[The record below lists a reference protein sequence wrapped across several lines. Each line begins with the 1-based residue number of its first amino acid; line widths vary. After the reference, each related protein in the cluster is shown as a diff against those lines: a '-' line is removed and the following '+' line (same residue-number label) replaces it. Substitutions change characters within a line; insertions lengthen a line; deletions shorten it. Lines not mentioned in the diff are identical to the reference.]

1 MRFPLNEKLI
11 QRQINHWN
19 HLREL
24 LREQPAAASA
34 APGPVITISR
44 LAGSGG
50 RTLAAGLAER
60 LGCEVHD
67 HSIVE
72 RIARTRRLSPELV
85 ALLDE
90 QDIRQSD
97 LWVRGVLENRLFLKE
112 QYREALAET
121 VLGIAAAGNAVIL
134 GRGAGHILGHRATLR
149 VRLVAGSATRLARL
163 QERTG
168 LGRAEARALLD
179 ETDRRRE
186 AYVRKLL
193 GVDPHDAAGYDLV
206 VNTDRLA
213 PAEVVEIVLMALVG
227 AARQEPRQL
236 AAPA

>member
-1 MRFPLNEKLI
+1 MRFPVTEKLI
-11 QRQINHWN
+11 QRQINHWSR
-19 HLREL
+19 LREV
-24 LREQPAAASA
+24 LREQPAGGVPE
-34 APGPVITISR
+34 PGPVITVSR

-50 RTLAAGLAER
+50 RTLAAGLR
-60 LGCEVHD
+60 DRIGCVVHD

-112 QYREALAET
+112 QYRDALTET
-121 VLGIAAAGNAVIL
+121 VVEMAAAGNAVIL
-134 GRGAGHILGHRATLR
+134 GRGAGHILGHRASLR
-149 VRLVAGSATRLARL
+149 VRLVAGTATRQARI
-163 QERTG
+163 QEQ
-168 LGRAEARALLD
+168 LGTSRAEARVLVE

-193 GVDPHDAAGYDLV
+193 GVDPHDPSGYDVV

-213 PAEVVEIVLMALVG
+213 PAEVVEVVLVALVG
-227 AARQEPRQL
+227 VARREERQV
-236 AAPA
+236 ATTA

>member
-1 MRFPLNEKLI
+1 MRFPVTEKLI
-11 QRQINHWN
+11 QRQINHWSR
-19 HLREL
+19 LREV
-24 LREQPAAASA
+24 LREQPATEAGQA
-34 APGPVITISR
+34 GPVITVSR

-60 LGCEVHD
+60 LGCVVHD

-112 QYREALAET
+112 QYREALEET
-121 VLGIAAAGNAVIL
+121 VRGMAAAGNAVIL
-134 GRGAGHILGHRATLR
+134 GRGAGHLLGHRATLR
-149 VRLVAGSATRLARL
+149 VRLVASTAVRQARLAA
-163 QERTG
+163 QAQVS
-168 LGRAEARALLD
+168 RAEARVMIEA
-179 ETDRRRE
+179 TDRRRE

-193 GVDPHDAAGYDLV
+193 GVDPHDASGYDLV

-213 PAEVVEIVLMALVG
+213 PGEVIEIVLVALVG
-227 AARQEPRQL
+227 TARREEHQL
-236 AAPA
+236 ATSS

>member
-1 MRFPLNEKLI
+1 MRFPLTEKLI
-11 QRQINHWN
+11 LRQINHWN
-19 HLREL
+19 HLRER
-24 LREQPAAASA
+24 LREQPSSA
-34 APGPVITISR
+34 EPGPGPVITISR

-112 QYREALAET
+112 QYREALSET
-121 VLGIAAAGNAVIL
+121 VLGMAAAGNAVII

-163 QERTG
+163 QERTA
-168 LGRAEARALLD
+168 LGRAEARTLLE

-213 PAEVVEIVLMALVG
+213 PVEVVEIVLVALVG
-227 AARQEPRQL
+227 ATRQEPRQL

>member
-1 MRFPLNEKLI
+1 MRFPLTEKLI
-11 QRQINHWN
+11 QRQINHWS

-24 LREQPAAASA
+24 LHEQSPPVEAG
-34 APGPVITISR
+34 PGPVITISR
-44 LAGSGG
+44 LAGAGG

-60 LGCEVHD
+60 LGCEVQD

-112 QYREALAET
+112 QYREALSET
-121 VLGIAAAGNAVIL
+121 VLAMAAAGNAVIL

-149 VRLVAGSATRLARL
+149 VRLVAGVSTRLARL
-163 QERTG
+163 QERNG
-168 LGRAEARALLD
+168 LGRAEARALLE

-213 PAEVVEIVLMALVG
+213 PAAAVELVLVALV
-227 AARQEPRQL
+227 AAMRQQPGHQT
-236 AAPA
+236 AQA

>member
-1 MRFPLNEKLI
+1 MRFPLTEKLI

-19 HLREL
+19 HLRER
-24 LREQPAAASA
+24 LRDQPSPAEAGQ
-34 APGPVITISR
+34 GPVITISR

-112 QYREALAET
+112 QYREALSET
-121 VLGIAAAGNAVIL
+121 VLAMAAAGNAVIL

-149 VRLVAGSATRLARL
+149 VRLVAGSAARMARL

-213 PAEVVEIVLMALVG
+213 PVEVVEIVLVALVG
-227 AARQEPRQL
+227 AARQETRQL

>member
-1 MRFPLNEKLI
+1 MRFPINEKLI
-11 QRQINHWN
+11 QRQINHWSR
-19 HLREL
+19 LREV
-24 LREQPAAASA
+24 LREQPPGEPAS
-34 APGPVITISR
+34 PGPVITVSR

-50 RTLAAGLAER
+50 RTLAAGLRDR

-121 VLGIAAAGNAVIL
+121 VVGMAEAGNAVIL
-134 GRGAGHILGHRATLR
+134 GRGAGHILVHRATLR
-149 VRLVAGSATRLARL
+149 VRLVAGTATRQSRL
-163 QERTG
+163 QAG
-168 LGRAEARALLD
+168 CGVSRAEARVLVE

-193 GVDPHDAAGYDLV
+193 GVDPHDPAGYDLV
-206 VNTDRLA
+206 INTDRLSA
-213 PAEVVEIVLMALVG
+213 TEVLDIVLVALVG
-227 AARQEPRQL
+227 ASQRAER
-236 AAPA
+236 AFATTA

>member
-1 MRFPLNEKLI
+1 MRFPLTEKLI

-19 HLREL
+19 HLRET
-24 LREQPAAASA
+24 LREQPSPVDHE
-34 APGPVITISR
+34 PGPVITISR

-60 LGCEVHD
+60 LGCDVHD
-67 HSIVE
+67 QSIVE

-90 QDIRQSD
+90 QDIRQTD

-112 QYREALAET
+112 QYREALTET
-121 VLGIAAAGNAVIL
+121 VLGMAAAGNAVIL

-149 VRLVAGSATRLARL
+149 VRLVAGTATRLARL

-168 LGRAEARALLD
+168 LARAEARAQLE

-206 VNTDRLA
+206 VNTDRLL
-213 PAEVVEIVLMALVG
+213 PNEVVELVLVALVG
-227 AARQEPRQL
+227 AARQPPRQL

>member
-1 MRFPLNEKLI
+1 MRFPLTEKLI

-24 LREQPAAASA
+24 LREQPAAAGA
-34 APGPVITISR
+34 GPGPVITISR

-112 QYREALAET
+112 QYREALSET
-121 VLGIAAAGNAVIL
+121 VLGMAAAGNAVII

-149 VRLVAGSATRLARL
+149 VRLVAGSATRVARL
-163 QERTG
+163 QVCTG
-168 LGRAEARALLD
+168 LGRAEARTLLD

-213 PAEVVEIVLMALVG
+213 PIEVVEIVLVALVG
-227 AARQEPRQL
+227 ATRQQPRQL
-236 AAPA
+236 TAPA